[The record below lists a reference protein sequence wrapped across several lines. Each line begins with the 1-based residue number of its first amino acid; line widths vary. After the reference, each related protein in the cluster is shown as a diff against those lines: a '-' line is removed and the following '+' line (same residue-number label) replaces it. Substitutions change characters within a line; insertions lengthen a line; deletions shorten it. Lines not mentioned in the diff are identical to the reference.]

1 MAVGL
6 MVTKEEII
14 ESIKEFVSP
23 EHLKEIKIGEDGSV
37 DITLSKET
45 PDPDRTIPLITSK
58 LRSIKGVGTV
68 SIRMERERNEPGEEV
83 TEQDVWEKL
92 KEVVDPEI
100 GIDVVNL
107 GLIYEV
113 KVRPDKTVYVK
124 MTMTTPG
131 CPLTMW
137 ILRAVE
143 EKVLE
148 IPGVKDAEVELTFDP
163 PWTPDRIS
171 PEYKKRLGIY

>member
-1 MAVGL
+1 
-6 MVTKEEII
+6 MVKEVEVLEKLSGILDDDL
-14 ESIKEFVSP
+14 IKEVEVRDDGTLFV
-23 EHLKEIKIGEDGSV
+23 ELYREIDDGTLIKLHQELGKIEGIKNIEIKLPRSEKSPSEKV
-37 DITLSKET
+37 ELNKEM
-45 PDPDRTIPLITSK
+45 IL
-58 LRSIKGVGTV
+58 
-68 SIRMERERNEPGEEV
+68 
-83 TEQDVWEKL
+83 EKL

-107 GLIYEV
+107 GLIYELEI
-113 KVRPDKTVYVK
+113 KPDNIVYVK

-148 IPGVKDAEVELTFDP
+148 IPGVKDAEIELTFDP

-171 PEYKKRLGIY
+171 PEYKKKLGLY

>member
-1 MAVGL
+1 MS
-6 MVTKEEII
+6 EEKKI
-14 ESIKEFVSP
+14 EEVK
-23 EHLKEIKIGEDGSV
+23 
-37 DITLSKET
+37 LSKE
-45 PDPDRTIPLITSK
+45 LV
-58 LRSIKGVGTV
+58 L
-68 SIRMERERNEPGEEV
+68 
-83 TEQDVWEKL
+83 EKL

-113 KVRPDKTVYVK
+113 DIKPDNTVYVK

-137 ILRAVE
+137 LLKAVE

-148 IPGVKDAEVELTFDP
+148 IPGVKDAEIELTFDP
-163 PWTPDRIS
+163 PWTPERIS
-171 PEYKKRLGIY
+171 EEYKKKLGLI

>member
-1 MAVGL
+1 
-6 MVTKEEII
+6 MVTKEDVEKVVKSVVDEKFIRSI
-14 ESIKEFVSP
+14 EV
-23 EHLKEIKIGEDGSV
+23 DGKGNV
-37 DITLSKET
+37 TVTLARDT
-45 PDPDRTIPLITSK
+45 PDIDNVLIKLHSELGKLEGIGLITIN
-58 LRSIKGVGTV
+58 R
-68 SIRMERERNEPGEEV
+68 EREVKEAGNVKITEEMIL
-83 TEQDVWEKL
+83 EKL
-92 KEVVDPEI
+92 KEVIDPEI

-113 KVRPDKTVYVK
+113 KVNPDNTVYVK

-143 EKVLE
+143 DKILE
-148 IPGVKDAEVELTFDP
+148 IPGVKDAEIELTFDP

-171 PEYKKRLGIY
+171 PEYKKKLGLY

>member
-1 MAVGL
+1 
-6 MVTKEEII
+6 MVTKEEVEKVVKSVVDEKFIRSI
-14 ESIKEFVSP
+14 E
-23 EHLKEIKIGEDGSV
+23 V
-37 DITLSKET
+37 DEKGNVTVTLAKDT
-45 PDPDRTIPLITSK
+45 PDVDNVLIKLHSELGKLEGIGLITIN
-58 LRSIKGVGTV
+58 R
-68 SIRMERERNEPGEEV
+68 EREVKEAGNVKITEEMV
-83 TEQDVWEKL
+83 LEKL
-92 KEVVDPEI
+92 KEVLDPEI

-113 KVRPDKTVYVK
+113 KVRPDNTVYVK

-143 EKVLE
+143 DKILE
-148 IPGVKDAEVELTFDP
+148 IPGVKDAEIELTFDP

-171 PEYKKRLGIY
+171 PEYKKRLGLY

>member
-1 MAVGL
+1 
-6 MVTKEEII
+6 MVTKEEVENVVKAIVD
-14 ESIKEFVSP
+14 EKFV
-23 EHLKEIKIGEDGSV
+23 KSV
-37 DITLSKET
+37 KVNEKGDVAVTLAKDT
-45 PDPDRTIPLITSK
+45 PNIDDVLIRLNAELGK
-58 LRSIKGVGTV
+58 LEGVGT
-68 SIRMERERNEPGEEV
+68 ITINREKEMKAEENAELSEELV
-83 TEQDVWEKL
+83 LEKL
-92 KEVVDPEI
+92 TEVIDPEI

-143 EKVLE
+143 DKVLE
-148 IPGVKDAEVELTFDP
+148 IPGVKDAEIELTFDP

-171 PEYKKRLGIY
+171 PEYKKRLGLY

>member
-1 MAVGL
+1 
-6 MVTKEEII
+6 MVTKEEVEKVVKSVVDERFIRSI
-14 ESIKEFVSP
+14 E
-23 EHLKEIKIGEDGSV
+23 V
-37 DITLSKET
+37 DEKGNVTVTLAKDT
-45 PDPDRTIPLITSK
+45 PDIDNVLIKLHSELGKLDGVGLITIN
-58 LRSIKGVGTV
+58 R
-68 SIRMERERNEPGEEV
+68 EREVKEAGDVKITEEMV
-83 TEQDVWEKL
+83 LEKL
-92 KEVVDPEI
+92 KEVIDPEI

-113 KVRPDKTVYVK
+113 KVRPDNTVYVK

-143 EKVLE
+143 DKILE
-148 IPGVKDAEVELTFDP
+148 IPGVKDAEIELTFDP

-171 PEYKKRLGIY
+171 PEYKKRLGLY